1 MQIVIPDDYQD
12 MVDQLDCYPL
22 IRHHQVTRYREP
34 AKTLDQMEDR
44 LRDADIVV
52 SIRERTELS
61 RSLIERL
68 PKLRLIALVG
78 RSSRMID
85 YAACTEHGVMVSTGK
100 SNSPEAPAELTI
112 ALILASRR
120 NVALEAERMKRGDWP
135 CTLSHRLRGSTLGIF
150 GLGAIGALVAEAGRG
165 LEMDVLVWGREGSL
179 KRAGA
184 AGYRTAAAKEE
195 LFESSDVLSLHLRLV
210 PETRGSVGPD
220 DLTRMKPT
228 ALIVNTARAELLQ
241 PGALIDALNKG
252 RPGFAAVDVY
262 EEEPIIG
269 GNHPLLKMPNALCV
283 PHIGWAEWDN
293 FELYFSEA
301 FEQIVAFEKGQ
312 KLRLANPDVKPRS
325 WPSRN

>member
-1 MQIVIPDDYQD
+1 MKIVIPDDYQD
-12 MVDQLDCYPL
+12 MVDQLDCFSL
-22 IRHHQVTRYREP
+22 IRDHEVTRYREP
-34 AKTLDQMEDR
+34 AKTLDQLAHR
-44 LRDADIVV
+44 LRDADVIVL
-52 SIRERTELS
+52 IRERTELG

-100 SNSPEAPAELTI
+100 SNSPEAPAELTL

-150 GLGAIGALVAEAGRG
+150 GLGAIGALVAAAGRG
-165 LEMDVLVWGREGSL
+165 LAMNVLVWGREGSL
-179 KRAGA
+179 DRARA
-184 AGYRTAAAKEE
+184 AGYRTAKAKQE
-195 LFESSDVLSLHLRLV
+195 LFESSDVLSLHLRLSR
-210 PETRGSVGPD
+210 ETRGIVELA
-220 DLTRMKPT
+220 DLARMKPT
-228 ALIVNTARAELLQ
+228 ALIVNTARAELIE
-241 PGALIDALNKG
+241 PGALVEALHKG

-262 EEEPIIG
+262 DQEPIIG
-269 GNHPLLKMPNALCV
+269 GNHPLLKLPNALCV

-301 FEQIVAFEKGQ
+301 FEQIVAYENGEE
-312 KLRLANPDVKPRS
+312 LRLANPDVKPRS
-325 WPSRN
+325 A